1 MKSTLKTVLIALTV
15 GTSLTASAIGNQ
27 ISTSPRRQVDKSAT
41 AARLASKMR
50 ANPTNPLKISDINA
64 LPKFQPKA
72 LTANASTPTLYGS
85 IIYSDSW
92 ADLDTEPP
100 YGVYA
105 FQPTSPISFSA
116 ICIHPNSY
124 INGGDAC
131 SYPRLH

>member
-72 LTANASTPTLYGS
+72 
-85 IIYSDSW
+85 
-92 ADLDTEPP
+92 
-100 YGVYA
+100 
-105 FQPTSPISFSA
+105 
-116 ICIHPNSY
+116 
-124 INGGDAC
+124 
-131 SYPRLH
+131 